1 MSNLRAILRLNQAVY
16 SSFTCCSSRARCRPR
31 LIFSLSN
38 PIQNPNSSKPR
49 LIDSSNVKKM
59 ETLSWGGSRNH
70 RRRMLAANWTDEKS
84 PYNTLENML
93 DKQIAESESDDAD
106 SYKAVVLT
114 ENMQQDKQIETETE
128 TETDDVY
135 SYKPRLYKPV
145 LTENMQQDKQVAAE
159 TDDEV
164 ESNNSKTI
172 RKMEI
177 YCSDGI
183 SIDGEPFKRE
193 SLVVQNHCKFG
204 FAYVENLKGNSELL
218 LKVQFYCAE
227 RAKIQ
232 DNYSDDETVLRQ
244 KLDDFNS
251 SFRQENRIY
260 ALDLM
265 TAAFEL
271 EIRSLV
277 DVLMDDVIDVF
288 LKMTDDEAYKILYV
302 NLRDEFS
309 HKVYKEYSNRV
320 MFHRWAFE

>member
-106 SYKAVVLT
+106 SYKAV
-114 ENMQQDKQIETETE
+114 
-128 TETDDVY
+128 
-135 SYKPRLYKPV
+135 V

>member
-84 PYNTLENML
+84 PYNTLAENML

-106 SYKAVVLT
+106 SYKAV
-114 ENMQQDKQIETETE
+114 
-128 TETDDVY
+128 
-135 SYKPRLYKPV
+135 V